1 MVLLVGGKT
10 VGSQHGPALGSNS
23 RVGTSFQVPPPWILQ
38 SHPLLFGCTRGPWQG
53 LLGGGAPSWVFPA
66 TLCPGTSCPP
76 PPVSPQ
82 QGQLGLETVGVMIH
96 LELGKVPR
104 VGAN

>member
-1 MVLLVGGKT
+1 MARPQP
-10 VGSQHGPALGSNS
+10 S
-23 RVGTSFQVPPPWILQ
+23 
-38 SHPLLFGCTRGPWQG
+38 
-53 LLGGGAPSWVFPA
+53 LLGGGALSWVLPA

-82 QGQLGLETVGVMIH
+82 QGQLGLETVGVMTH